1 MTQQT
6 LIGATGIGLDRNM
19 ADIAAPPRAPLAMP
33 KQVLTP
39 EMGLMRLFLGLMFAF
54 PARLRPR

>member
-6 LIGATGIGLDRNM
+6 LIGASGIRLDRDM
-19 ADIAAPPRAPLAMP
+19 TDIAAPPRAPLAMP

-39 EMGLMRLFLGLMFAF
+39 EMGFFRLVLGLMFAF